1 MSFILT
7 FLGKGGS
14 GRTTMAIATAKK
26 ISSIGSRV
34 LLVGQDPTP
43 VLSILW
49 GQSVDSSAR
58 EIAPNLEAIQLQGTK
73 LLEQSWEQL
82 KELEAKYL
90 RSPTL
95 KNIYGQEL
103 ALLPGMDE
111 ALALNFI
118 REQDETGKYD
128 AIIYDG
134 LASLNTLRML
144 GIPDILSWYF
154 RRVRQTLDQSDLVKA
169 ISPFV
174 QPVSSAVLT
183 VSWTPDD
190 LASEPN
196 NEANQI
202 LERGQAAL
210 ADANRVASF
219 VVTTNQPAAMA
230 AAKYWW
236 GSAQQ
241 VGLTVGGVLLNQ
253 ARVTEELSAEFNPL
267 PVTSIPTLEAQNW
280 QPLMDA
286 LPDFKS
292 VANQAPKPIR
302 IDTLK
307 REVKVFLPGF
317 DKKQVKLSQSGP
329 EITIEAGNQRHN
341 IFLPPPLKGQPV
353 KGAKFQQSYLIISL

>member
-1 MSFILT
+1 
-7 FLGKGGS
+7 
-14 GRTTMAIATAKK
+14 
-26 ISSIGSRV
+26 
-34 LLVGQDPTP
+34 
-43 VLSILW
+43 
-49 GQSVDSSAR
+49 
-58 EIAPNLEAIQLQGTK
+58 
-73 LLEQSWEQL
+73 
-82 KELEAKYL
+82 
-90 RSPTL
+90 
-95 KNIYGQEL
+95 
-103 ALLPGMDE
+103 
-111 ALALNFI
+111 
-118 REQDETGKYD
+118 
-128 AIIYDG
+128 
-134 LASLNTLRML
+134 ML